1 MALTK
6 VTNTGIA
13 DDAVTTDK
21 IEDGTVVAAD
31 IAPGTIANAK
41 LANSSITLNGS
52 SVSLGGSA
60 TVKHIDW
67 QALTVADGSTTLN
80 TTAGKGYF
88 LDTNAG
94 VIEVFLPTSPTRGD
108 TVVLADYSGTFAT
121 NQIIINTGGQLL
133 DSTAGNDFKVT
144 TNNSIV
150 ELVYVDAA
158 KGWLVKLNQAAG
170 TTPSSALE
178 GFGGYDTVPPFIAA
192 TGGTITTSGDYKIHT
207 FTGDGCF
214 VVSNIGLGTPTNPS
228 TVDYLVVAGGGGSPT
243 GDYSGGAGAGG
254 YRESYNPCT
263 SGTYT
268 ASPLATP
275 TSLPVS
281 VQGYPITVG
290 GGGATSVPCGT
301 ASAGSASIFSTITS
315 AGGGYGGTIPQA
327 APQVGGSGGSGGG
340 GGYTVHALTP
350 GGSGNTPPTS
360 PPQGNNG
367 GIGNA
372 QPSNSGASGG
382 GGGGAGAVGCN
393 APSQTIAGNGG
404 NGAGTQINTSPS
416 VGTPGPSAPLRYF
429 SGGGGGNAYGPS
441 PATGGFGGGGAGGG
455 GATVGT
461 AGTLNTGGGAGAKS
475 AAGGKGI
482 VIIRYKFQ

>member
-52 SVSLGGSA
+52 SLSLGGSA

-80 TTAGKGYF
+80 AEAGKGYF

-94 VIEVFLPTSPTRGD
+94 VIEVFLPSSPTRGD

-121 NQIIINTGGQLL
+121 NQIIINTGGELL

-170 TTPSSALE
+170 TTPSSALD
-178 GFGGYDTVPPFIAA
+178 GGNVYNTDQKFVAA
-192 TGGTITTSGDYKIHT
+192 TGGTVATSGDYKIHS

-214 VVSNIGLGTPTNPS
+214 VVSCEGNPAGS
-228 TVDYLVVAGGGGSPT
+228 TTVDYLVVAGGGGS
-243 GDYSGGAGAGG
+243 GKYYGGGGGGGG
-254 YRESYNPCT
+254 YRES
-263 SGTYT
+263 SGAASGCYSV
-268 ASPLATP
+268 SPLGACV
-275 TSLPVS
+275 SALPVS
-281 VQGYPITVG
+281 VTTYPITVG
-290 GGGATSVPCGT
+290 GGGATAPSPSPGQGTSGSNSV
-301 ASAGSASIFSTITS
+301 FSTITS
-315 AGGGYGGTIPQA
+315 TGGGYGN
-327 APQVGGSGGSGGG
+327 GGLTPAQPSGGPGGSGGG
-340 GGYTVHALTP
+340 GQSPCSPSNV
-350 GGSGNTPPTS
+350 GGRTGGTGNTPPTS
-360 PPQGNNG
+360 PPQGNPG
-367 GIGNA
+367 VTTPA
-372 QPSNSGASGG
+372 PAWAGAGG
-382 GGGGAGAVGCN
+382 GATATGAIRVGGAGAT
-393 APSQTIAGNGG
+393 SS
-404 NGAGTQINTSPS
+404 INN
-416 VGTPGPSAPLRYF
+416 TP
-429 SGGGGGNAYGPS
+429 
-441 PATGGFGGGGAGGG
+441 TGRAGGGAGGPCSG
-455 GATVGT
+455 TGSPQAGAAAASPCGSGAYYNTNAT
-461 AGTLNTGGGAGAKS
+461 ANTGGG
-475 AAGGKGI
+475 GGSDGGVGGSGI